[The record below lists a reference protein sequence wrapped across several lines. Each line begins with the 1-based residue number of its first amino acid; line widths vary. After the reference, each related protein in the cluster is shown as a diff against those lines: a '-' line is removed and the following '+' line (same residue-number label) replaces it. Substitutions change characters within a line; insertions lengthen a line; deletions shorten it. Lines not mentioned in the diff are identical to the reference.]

1 MQRQRTQISRG
12 EKGLSI
18 DGGSGQ
24 RRRSSFDGPPR
35 VVQPQQQQQPVT
47 TMYRSRSCGNG
58 GRCFSDNTGVT
69 SAQKQSRSNRDFKS
83 PERAAALEFYVQSFH
98 SLTQSNRKSPG
109 VAGELNS
116 RNNILCALTLFI
128 VHI

>member
-1 MQRQRTQISRG
+1 MQRQRPQNSRG

-35 VVQPQQQQQPVT
+35 VAQPEQQPVT
-47 TMYRSRSCGNG
+47 TMHRSRSCGNG

-83 PERAAALEFYVQSFH
+83 PERAAALEYYVQSFH
-98 SLTQSNRKSPG
+98 SLTQSNRRSPG

-116 RNNILCALTLFI
+116 RNNIICALTYLF